1 MTPNIPKRFGR
12 RPARSIARAAGL
24 LVLLAATASAQTGS
38 GDPPAAG
45 GTPSTPEPRA
55 VRGILLAENPDSALI
70 IALSQIEGAPLTLS
84 EAVTAAL
91 DRATDVREARGAML
105 AARGAMRAE
114 KGAFDPELFA
124 EISRTEED
132 APTSSP
138 FSGASVLETKALA
151 ASTGARVTLPFG
163 TELSASLQTA
173 KFETNSAF
181 AALNPQYDA
190 AGALEFRQPLLKGFG
205 PGTWGERS
213 ASVRAYEAARAR
225 YDDQVQRTRSDVEQ
239 AYWDLY
245 AAERDLAVQ
254 RVIRDQAASFLDQAQ
269 KRGQAGI
276 VGPSVVANARVFLS
290 EQEQALLDRE
300 ELYDARSDR
309 LGSLMGR
316 RPSSGIGRYKP
327 VDTPPRD
334 FSVETEDEAVAR
346 ALERNHALAA
356 ADRDVASARAR
367 AQSARWN
374 SYPQLDLFGS
384 IGGVGLSGAGRDVVF
399 GADTLR
405 TAISGGRGDAVSQ
418 ALDRDYPTWTIGAR
432 VTVPLGFRAGRGE
445 HQRTKGELEQA
456 EQRLLAERRSLE
468 ERVRAAHREL
478 VHSVRRLEAA
488 TEGVDASLEQARVGL
503 LEYGY
508 GRTTSFDLVR
518 LGADVASAQQRYSQ
532 ALVRTAKA
540 VAQLRWLTS
549 SHDLGGTTPT
559 GKTTP

>member
-1 MTPNIPKRFGR
+1 MTRNNPNLPGR

-24 LVLLAATASAQTGS
+24 LVLLAASASAQTGP
-38 GDPPAAG
+38 GHPPAAG
-45 GTPSTPEPRA
+45 ETPATREPQA
-55 VRGILLAENPDSALI
+55 VRGILLAENPDSALT
-70 IALSQIEGAPLTLS
+70 IALSQIEGARLTLA

-91 DRATDVREARGAML
+91 DQATDVREARGAML
-105 AARGAMRAE
+105 AARGAMRTE

-124 EISRTEED
+124 EISRTEADE
-132 APTSSP
+132 PTASP
-138 FSGASVLETKALA
+138 FIDANLVESKVLASSA
-151 ASTGARVTLPFG
+151 GARVTLPFG

-173 KFETNSAF
+173 KFETSSDF
-181 AALNPQYDA
+181 VLLNPQHDA
-190 AGALEFRQPLLKGFG
+190 AAALEFRQPLLKGFG
-205 PGTWGERS
+205 PGAWGERS
-213 ASVRAYEAARAR
+213 AAARAYEAARAR

-300 ELYDARSDR
+300 EQYDARSDR

-316 RPSSGIGRYKP
+316 RPTSGVARFKP
-327 VDTPPRD
+327 VDAPPRE
-334 FSVETEDEAVAR
+334 FTVESEDSIVAR
-346 ALERNHALAA
+346 AMERNNALAA
-356 ADRDVASARAR
+356 AERDVASARAR
-367 AQSARWN
+367 ALSARWN

-384 IGGVGLSGAGRDVVF
+384 VGGLGLSGTPQVVDF
-399 GADTLR
+399 GGQ
-405 TAISGGRGDAVSQ
+405 TATTTISGWRGDAISQ
-418 ALDRDYPTWTIGAR
+418 AFDRDFPTWTLGAR

-456 EQRLLAERRSLE
+456 EQRLLAERRALE
-468 ERVRAAHREL
+468 EQVRAAHREL
-478 VHSVRRLEAA
+478 VHSVKRLEAA

-549 SHDLGGTTPT
+549 SHDLGGTTST

>member
-1 MTPNIPKRFGR
+1 MTRNIPRRHGA
-12 RPARSIARAAGL
+12 RPARSIAHAAGF
-24 LVLLAATASAQTGS
+24 LVLLAAAASAQTGA

-45 GTPSTPEPRA
+45 EPPAARVEPA
-55 VRGILLAENPDSALI
+55 VRGILLAENPDSALT
-70 IALSQIEGAPLTLS
+70 IALSQIGGAPLPLA

-91 DRATDVREARGAML
+91 DQATDVREARGAML

-151 ASTGARVTLPFG
+151 ASTGARVTLPIG

-173 KFETNSAF
+173 KFETNSSF

-205 PGTWGERS
+205 PGAWGERS

-225 YDDQVQRTRSDVEQ
+225 YDEQVQRTRSDVEQ

-269 KRGQAGI
+269 KRGRAGI

-300 ELYDARSDR
+300 EQYDARSDR

-316 RPSSGIGRYKP
+316 RPSSGVARYKP
-327 VDTPPRD
+327 VDAPPREFTVESED
-334 FSVETEDEAVAR
+334 SVVVR
-346 ALERNHALAA
+346 ALEHNHALAA
-356 ADRDVASARAR
+356 AERDVASARAR

-384 IGGVGLSGAGRDVVF
+384 IGGVGLSGAARDVVF

-405 TAISGGRGDAVSQ
+405 TSITGGRGDAVSQ
-418 ALDRDYPTWTIGAR
+418 ALDRDFPTWTIGAR
-432 VTVPLGFRAGRGE
+432 VTVPLGFRSGRGE

-468 ERVRAAHREL
+468 EQVRAAHREL
-478 VHSVRRLEAA
+478 VHSVKRLEAA

-518 LGADVASAQQRYSQ
+518 LGADVASSQQRYSQ

-549 SHDLGGTTPT
+549 SHDLGGTTST